1 MLAPPSETAGKKSR
15 FMASGGGSST
25 SRASSGQETIRLAA
39 GAAGAGSRQPY
50 FHLRNYIPTQELYNE
65 QEEQEEQEEPT
76 NKFKKQ
82 LFFLQQL
89 RMYLPTQPSLQLNKG
104 AARRFNQC
112 FVMIM
117 IMIIIMFTSPV
128 F

>member
-65 QEEQEEQEEPT
+65 QEEQEEPT
-76 NKFKKQ
+76 NNFKKQ

-89 RMYLPTQPSLQLNKG
+89 RMYFPTQPSLQLNKG
-104 AARRFNQC
+104 AAIRFNQC

-117 IMIIIMFTSPV
+117 ILIIIMFTSPV

>member
-50 FHLRNYIPTQELYNE
+50 FHLRNYIPTQQLYNK
-65 QEEQEEQEEPT
+65 QEEQEEPT
-76 NKFKKQ
+76 NNFKKQ

-104 AARRFNQC
+104 VTRRFNQC

-117 IMIIIMFTSPV
+117 IMILILIMFTSPV

>member
-65 QEEQEEQEEPT
+65 QEEPT

-112 FVMIM
+112 FLMIM
-117 IMIIIMFTSPV
+117 IMILIIIMFTSPV
-128 F
+128 FE